1 MITIEVW
8 AENHPRWEEMATFV
22 TERESSPYI
31 LKDDDPVPFFASV
44 ALNGEEIVGY
54 HIFLLQPLG
63 PEMGVS
69 EIRAQD
75 GVVLQEAKVRGLWVE
90 PDFRNQGLGT
100 RLQEAT
106 LEKAKGLGAFQVRSR
121 SALDR
126 VENYAIKIK
135 LGFAA
140 HPDLRRFRDGRE
152 EQGVYWVK
160 RVN

>member
-8 AENHPRWEEMATFV
+8 AENHVRWSDLTTFV
-22 TERESSPYI
+22 SERESSPYV

-44 ALNGEEIVGY
+44 ALNGDEPVGY

-63 PEMGVS
+63 PEMGVQ
-69 EIRAQD
+69 EIQDQD
-75 GVVLQEAKVRGLWVE
+75 GNVLQEAKVRALWVE
-90 PDFRNQGLGT
+90 PAYRNRGIGT
-100 RLQEAT
+100 RLQQAT
-106 LEKAKGLGAFQVRSR
+106 LEKAKEIGAFQLRSR

-140 HPDLRRFRDGRE
+140 HPDLRTLRDGTTE
-152 EQGVYWVK
+152 AGVYWVK
-160 RVN
+160 RIN